1 MIDFLNT
8 LLKSLNNIEVKGKEN
23 MDVLLGCMF
32 AIENK
37 ISELKAMDEV
47 PGPIINEEESA
58 DGR

>member
-47 PGPIINEEESA
+47 PGPIINEEEEE
-58 DGR
+58 G